1 MNASPHDL
9 LRVRTG
15 ALLTYDRSPPDW
27 AREHLARAG
36 TVVVR
41 RARPQ
46 RSLLAV
52 GVRGGAR
59 SERLAAWV
67 APAEV
72 EERITPE
79 ELASRRA
86 WREAARRRVP
96 ALDALDAVAALID
109 PLELAWGPV
118 GGAGFELATGVPC
131 LHAGSDLDVLLR
143 APARLARDAA
153 RPLLRALSALAVR
166 VDVQVETPRGAVA
179 LAELTADAPQV
190 VLRTSDGPRL
200 VADPWGEA

>member
-1 MNASPHDL
+1 VNAWPHDL
-9 LRVRTG
+9 LRIRPG
-15 ALLTYDRSPPDW
+15 AGLAFDRAPPDW
-27 AREHLARAG
+27 AREHLARAR

-41 RARPQ
+41 RAQPQ
-46 RSLLAV
+46 GSLLAV
-52 GVRGGAR
+52 GLRGGAR

-67 APAEV
+67 SAGAV

-86 WREAARRRVP
+86 WRDAARRRVP
-96 ALDALDAVAALID
+96 ALDALDAVAALVE
-109 PLELAWGPV
+109 PLGLAWGPV

-131 LHAGSDLDVLLR
+131 LHAASDLDVLLR
-143 APARLARDAA
+143 APARLSRAA
-153 RPLLRALSALAVR
+153 AWPLLRALAALSVR

-179 LAELTADAPQV
+179 LAELTADVRQV

-200 VADPWGEA
+200 VADPWEEA